1 MTRFGPLLARW
12 GATLLL
18 ILAALAVGLWLWQ
31 HYEQE
36 PWTRDGRVRADVVRV
51 TPDVAG
57 LVTEVAVTDNQQ
69 VEPGDLLF
77 VVDRPRYR
85 LAVAEANTAIASAR
99 TALAQARREAARDV
113 ALGELVAK
121 ETHEQNLARV
131 DTAQA
136 QLQQALTRREG
147 AELDLE
153 RTNVRAPV
161 HGTVTNLNLHKGDY
175 VSSGQQAL
183 ALIDRASLRVEGYFE
198 ETKIP
203 RIHIGDPV
211 EVELMGDDHVLEGR
225 VESIAAGI
233 SDADRATGE
242 GALPAVDPTFN
253 WVRLAQRIPVRVRL
267 TKVPKG
273 GRLISGR
280 TATVTVLP
288 PEHRPATRTAATGHD
303 PADMVGPRTGAA
315 RP

>member
-1 MTRFGPLLARW
+1 MTRFGPLLVRW
-12 GATLLL
+12 GATIAL
-18 ILAALAVGLWLWQ
+18 ILAAVAVGLWLWH
-31 HYEQE
+31 HYERE

-57 LVTEVAVTDNQQ
+57 LVTEVAVKDNQQ
-69 VEPGDLLF
+69 VKPGDLLF
-77 VVDRPRYR
+77 VVDRPRYQ
-85 LAVAEANTAIASAR
+85 LAVAQAKAAIASAR
-99 TALAQARREAARDV
+99 TTLAQARREAARDV
-113 ALGELVAK
+113 ALGDLVAK

-131 DTAQA
+131 ATAEA
-136 QLQQALTRREG
+136 ALQQAITQREA
-147 AELDLE
+147 AELNLE

-161 HGTVTNLNLHKGDY
+161 RGTVTNLNLHKGDY
-175 VSSGQQAL
+175 VASGQQAL

-203 RIHIGDPV
+203 KIHVGDPV
-211 EVELMGDDHVLEGR
+211 HVQLMGDDHVLEGR

-242 GALPAVDPTFN
+242 GALPSVDPTFS

-267 TKVPKG
+267 TRVPAG
-273 GRLISGR
+273 VRLISGR

-288 PEHRPATRTAATGHD
+288 RAGS
-303 PADMVGPRTGAA
+303 
-315 RP
+315 